1 VADADASTSGF
12 AEFSSK
18 WGRVFSFSWRILQ
31 PDDEWI
37 VELILSMFKLAGCL
51 LWLLLWI
58 AILWS

>member
-1 VADADASTSGF
+1 MPLPVGLQNSHRNG
-12 AEFSSK
+12 
-18 WGRVFSFSWRILQ
+18 GRVFSFSWRILQ